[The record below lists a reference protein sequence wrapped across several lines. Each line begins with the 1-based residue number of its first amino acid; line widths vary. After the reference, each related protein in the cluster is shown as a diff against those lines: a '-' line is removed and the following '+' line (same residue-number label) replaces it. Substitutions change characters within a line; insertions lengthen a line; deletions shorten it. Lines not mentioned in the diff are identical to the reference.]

1 MDTETVSPNFDDIRP
16 LNNSEVKDAIE
27 KLVANED
34 FERALRY
41 IKPNLNWEEFSVAM
55 RACKTKEEFKSTLA
69 YDAVMTVAKNTT
81 FSLTI
86 SGRSRLPKD
95 KAACTFISNHR
106 DIVLDASFLNVMLY
120 DVGYGMTQVAIG
132 DNLLIRPWIETLVRL
147 NNSFIVK
154 RGVSVRQM
162 LEVSKTLS
170 AYIHHSINNVNES
183 VWIAQR
189 EGRAKDSD
197 DRTQGSVLKML
208 SIGGDKDNLLL
219 NLMDLNIVPVAISYE
234 FDPCDFL
241 KAKEFQMKR
250 DDPDYVKCQR
260 DDLLSM
266 ETGILNNKG
275 RVHFTITSPIN
286 DSLAKLD
293 KDMEK
298 NELVSAIASVIDRE
312 IYKNYRFYPCNYVAY
327 DWLNG
332 TRRFHE
338 HYGPKDK
345 KQFEEYIQGQ
355 LDKIVLPNKDEAF
368 LRKKLLEMYSNPLKN
383 YLTTL

>member
-1 MDTETVSPNFDDIRP
+1 MDTEVSYNFDDIRP
-16 LNNSEVKDAIE
+16 LNNDEVKDAIE
-27 KLVANED
+27 ALVTNED
-34 FERALRY
+34 FERAFRY
-41 IKPNLNWEEFSVAM
+41 IKPDVNWKEFSETM
-55 RACKTKEEFKSTLA
+55 RSFKTKEDFKSKLA
-69 YDAVMTVAKNTT
+69 YEAVMMVANKTT

-95 KAACTFISNHR
+95 KKPCTFISNHR

-132 DNLLIRPWIETLVRL
+132 DNLMIRPWIETLVRL

-162 LEVSKTLS
+162 LDVSRTLS
-170 AYIHHSINNVNES
+170 AYIRHTINDTKESI
-183 VWIAQR
+183 WIAQR
-189 EGRAKDSD
+189 EGRAKDSN

-208 SIGGDKDNLLL
+208 NMSGDKDIVSNI
-219 NLMDLNIVPVAISYE
+219 MDLNIFPVAISYE
-234 FDPCDFL
+234 YDPCDFL

-250 DDPDYVKCQR
+250 DDPNYVKSQR

-275 RVHFTITSPIN
+275 RVHFTLTQPIN
-286 DSLAKLD
+286 DQLVALD

-298 NELVSAIASVIDRE
+298 NELIATIASIIDKE
-312 IYKNYRFYPCNYVAY
+312 IYKHYRFYPCNYVAY
-327 DWLNG
+327 DMLTG
-332 TRRFHE
+332 TKRFSSN
-338 HYGPKDK
+338 YGLRDK
-345 KQFEEYIQGQ
+345 KHFEEYLQGQ

-368 LRKKLLEMYSNPLKN
+368 LRTKILEMYTNPLKN
-383 YLTTL
+383 HLATQE